1 MDVTTILKR
10 AAEKCGV
17 TRTRYKERDVPTS
30 VESVTVLPFF
40 GDRRSS
46 LVLSSILLKR
56 IKEELKGSR
65 YFVLISWPGD
75 EGMFQYVDEYWQVD
89 DQAALQKLVSE
100 ASGFGNS
107 SAILPLLQRSLNQYF
122 YDVMSEK
129 DLVSY
134 YDNGLTSAF
143 FDSFRHVKVNLP
155 SIPSASSLGADVSRE
170 LSRRENKVFV
180 RPSRTAVSWRNG
192 SCASVP
198 IPREFWSSLL
208 DRLVA
213 EGFYPVVYED
223 RFSHTL
229 QDNLK
234 NCLRIG
240 PLDSLKAMSAMRACG
255 CVLDIFDG
263 SSRLAL
269 AARCPFLC
277 FDERQRFNAVKEY
290 EINDLCGRGL
300 PRQYIFSFAAL
311 VEKGDPN
318 VWRTNVFDHLV
329 LRLKEMTA
337 GLDRDSWPAPVES
350 NDIVPYDA
358 VRKRKLKK
366 FGTRFIRVER
376 D

>member
-1 MDVTTILKR
+1 
-10 AAEKCGV
+10 
-17 TRTRYKERDVPTS
+17 
-30 VESVTVLPFF
+30 
-40 GDRRSS
+40 
-46 LVLSSILLKR
+46 
-56 IKEELKGSR
+56 
-65 YFVLISWPGD
+65 
-75 EGMFQYVDEYWQVD
+75 
-89 DQAALQKLVSE
+89 
-100 ASGFGNS
+100 
-107 SAILPLLQRSLNQYF
+107 
-122 YDVMSEK
+122 
-129 DLVSY
+129 
-134 YDNGLTSAF
+134 
-143 FDSFRHVKVNLP
+143 
-155 SIPSASSLGADVSRE
+155 
-170 LSRRENKVFV
+170 
-180 RPSRTAVSWRNG
+180 
-192 SCASVP
+192 
-198 IPREFWSSLL
+198 
-208 DRLVA
+208 
-213 EGFYPVVYED
+213 
-223 RFSHTL
+223 
-229 QDNLK
+229 
-234 NCLRIG
+234 
-240 PLDSLKAMSAMRACG
+240 MRACG

>member
-1 MDVTTILKR
+1 M
-10 AAEKCGV
+10 
-17 TRTRYKERDVPTS
+17 
-30 VESVTVLPFF
+30 
-40 GDRRSS
+40 
-46 LVLSSILLKR
+46 
-56 IKEELKGSR
+56 ELW
-65 YFVLISWPGD
+65 L
-75 EGMFQYVDEYWQVD
+75 
-89 DQAALQKLVSE
+89 
-100 ASGFGNS
+100 
-107 SAILPLLQRSLNQYF
+107 
-122 YDVMSEK
+122 
-129 DLVSY
+129 
-134 YDNGLTSAF
+134 
-143 FDSFRHVKVNLP
+143 
-155 SIPSASSLGADVSRE
+155 
-170 LSRRENKVFV
+170 
-180 RPSRTAVSWRNG
+180 
-192 SCASVP
+192 
-198 IPREFWSSLL
+198 SLL
-208 DRLVA
+208 DRLVY

-229 QDNLK
+229 QDDLK

-290 EINDLCGRGL
+290 EINDLCGRNL

-311 VEKGDPN
+311 VEKGDLN
-318 VWRTNVFDHLV
+318 VWRTNVFDHLIF
-329 LRLKEMTA
+329 RLKEMA
-337 GLDRDSWPAPVES
+337 AELDRDSWPAPVES